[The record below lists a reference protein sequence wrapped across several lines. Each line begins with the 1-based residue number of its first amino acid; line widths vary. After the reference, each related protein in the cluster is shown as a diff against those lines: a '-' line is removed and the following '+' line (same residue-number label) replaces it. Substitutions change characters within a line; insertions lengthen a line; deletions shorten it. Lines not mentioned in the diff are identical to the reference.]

1 MKTVNLLT
9 ALLYTGLALAAA
21 GGFLL
26 VTLAGDYS
34 WVARGG
40 GAAWVFGLSLILLMP
55 VVTAAVKRRVSGG
68 RDGS

>member
-1 MKTVNLLT
+1 MKTVNLVT
-9 ALLYTGLALAAA
+9 ALLYTGLALTAA

-26 VTLAGDYS
+26 VTLRGDYT

-55 VVTAAVKRRVSGG
+55 TVSALVKRRVRGAEG
-68 RDGS
+68 KG